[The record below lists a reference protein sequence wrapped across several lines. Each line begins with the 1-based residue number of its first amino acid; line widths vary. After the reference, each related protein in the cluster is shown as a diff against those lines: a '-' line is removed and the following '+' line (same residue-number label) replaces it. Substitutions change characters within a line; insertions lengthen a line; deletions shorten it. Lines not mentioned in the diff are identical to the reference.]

1 MAATVARS
9 LARRPLLRLRPR
21 LPHRPLTGG
30 GLPIQRLPG
39 SSSARPTLGQSAPA
53 GRLARTGSLAVDGIV
68 AGGLTASS
76 GSL

>member
-1 MAATVARS
+1 MAATVVRS
-9 LARRPLLRLRPR
+9 QPVRPLTL
-21 LPHRPLTGG
+21 RPLTGG